1 MEQLTALL
9 REKTGIDEATAKKVV
24 DFIQQHM
31 ADIPQMLAG
40 NGGGDMMGG
49 LMDAAKGMF
58 GDKPE

>member
-9 REKTGIDEATAKKVV
+9 REKPGIDEATAKKVV
-24 DFIQQHM
+24 DFIHQHM

-40 NGGGDMMGG
+40 HEGGDMMGG

-58 GDKPE
+58 GGKVE